1 MTVCLR
7 QAVFVPPS
15 VCVVADELGIY
26 ADMGVDVETVL
37 VESSTDQRDRLLS
50 GNVDVGVTAMDNLL
64 VWNADGG
71 DLRIVA
77 QVESTTPLEL
87 VARPSVTG
95 VQGLRGAVLGVD
107 AVNNGFA
114 VVLRY
119 LLTRRGL
126 SAADYTLLPVGGV
139 RERWEALRAGS
150 IDATLLG
157 PPLDEQAT
165 GEGFVSL
172 ASVQAEV
179 PDFPGQGVVAGPGVL
194 KAHGDGLLRYLAALE
209 AARQWLCDASHG
221 QVMDLMA
228 KGGHGPASAR
238 AALRTR
244 PESLVPAR
252 AGLERILSMRDG
264 LGLLPQPVPGAG
276 DLYADG
282 PLGVELRP

>member
-26 ADMGVDVETVL
+26 ADMGVDIETVL

-77 QVESTTPLEL
+77 QVESTTPLGL

-114 VVLRY
+114 VVLRPVGPGPRM
-119 LLTRRGL
+119 TPSRFPPGR
-126 SAADYTLLPVGGV
+126 SAHHHQKFEDTTYEQQYALLPGNV
-139 RERWEALRAGS
+139 RR
-150 IDATLLG
+150 
-157 PPLDEQAT
+157 
-165 GEGFVSL
+165 
-172 ASVQAEV
+172 SVRQSV
-179 PDFPGQGVVAGPGVL
+179 PRHRPG
-194 KAHGDGLLRYLAALE
+194 
-209 AARQWLCDASHG
+209 
-221 QVMDLMA
+221 
-228 KGGHGPASAR
+228 
-238 AALRTR
+238 
-244 PESLVPAR
+244 
-252 AGLERILSMRDG
+252 
-264 LGLLPQPVPGAG
+264 
-276 DLYADG
+276 
-282 PLGVELRP
+282 

>member
-37 VESSTDQRDRLLS
+37 IESSTDQRDRLLS

-87 VARPSVTG
+87 VARPSVAG

-114 VVLRY
+114 VVLRH
-119 LLTRRGL
+119 LLARRAW
-126 SAADYTLLPVGGV
+126 SVG
-139 RERWEALRAGS
+139 R
-150 IDATLLG
+150 
-157 PPLDEQAT
+157 
-165 GEGFVSL
+165 
-172 ASVQAEV
+172 
-179 PDFPGQGVVAGPGVL
+179 
-194 KAHGDGLLRYLAALE
+194 
-209 AARQWLCDASHG
+209 
-221 QVMDLMA
+221 
-228 KGGHGPASAR
+228 
-238 AALRTR
+238 
-244 PESLVPAR
+244 
-252 AGLERILSMRDG
+252 
-264 LGLLPQPVPGAG
+264 
-276 DLYADG
+276 
-282 PLGVELRP
+282 